1 MMEWAL
7 PTAAR
12 VRYHALTEEFA
23 SRPESLPFLRGGIW
37 RNFFTKYCESNLL
50 QKKVVHVSGKVQ
62 KLAEKGSRDKAFL
75 SATEQAMSLLL
86 RSQCNDA
93 YWHGVFGGLYA
104 PHLRTALWNS
114 VIQAEAIADRLSHR
128 AKQYADVAQFDFD
141 ADGRQEIY
149 FTSDRYAAL
158 LRPDDGATISAIDCR
173 ATNVALIN
181 SLERRIEA
189 YHAKLKN
196 LGSQNYEGAKSIHE
210 QMRVKEEG
218 LERWLHYDRWP
229 RHAFR
234 LLLFSPT
241 KTYQDCAT
249 VSLEEDAALAGGRY
263 RVVDVSKT
271 GATLASEESADW
283 PAEKTFSFARTPNGF
298 EIGCEVSV
306 RRTAPGAAS
315 VVIGIE
321 AVVNFLAPSAPDRY
335 FESSGQRYP
344 LRWASAVPASSLRVV
359 DEWQKTQVEFKA
371 ATARDFWISPIETVS
386 ESEDGFERIYQGS
399 QIIAIWPVELQ
410 ADAEWRGNL
419 TLAVSSVD

>member
-1 MMEWAL
+1 
-7 PTAAR
+7 
-12 VRYHALTEEFA
+12 
-23 SRPESLPFLRGGIW
+23 
-37 RNFFTKYCESNLL
+37 LL
-50 QKKVVHVSGKVQ
+50 QKKVVHVSGKVR
-62 KLAEKGSRDKAFL
+62 KLTVKPSRDKAVTH
-75 SATEQAMSLLL
+75 ATEQATSLLL

-141 ADGRQEIY
+141 SDGREEIY

-158 LRPDDGATISAIDCR
+158 LRPDDGATICAIDCR
-173 ATNVALIN
+173 ETNVALIN
-181 SLERRIEA
+181 SLERRPEA
-189 YHAKLKN
+189 YHSTLKN
-196 LGSQNYEGAKSIHE
+196 LAAKSYQGVHSIHE
-210 QMRVKEEG
+210 QTRVKEEG

-234 LLLFSPT
+234 LLLFGPT

-249 VSLEEDAALAGGRY
+249 VSLDENAALAGGRF
-263 RVVDVSKT
+263 RVLDVSKT

-283 PAEKTFSFARTPNGF
+283 PAEKTFTFAPTPKGF
-298 EIGCEVSV
+298 EIGCGVTV

-321 AVVNFLAPSAPDRY
+321 AVVNFLAPAAPDRY

-359 DEWQKTQVEFKA
+359 DEWQKTEVELR
-371 ATARDFWISPIETVS
+371 ATAARDFWISPIETVS

-410 ADAEWRGNL
+410 TGAEWKGKL
-419 TLAVSSVD
+419 TLAVSTIE

>member
-1 MMEWAL
+1 M
-7 PTAAR
+7 
-12 VRYHALTEEFA
+12 
-23 SRPESLPFLRGGIW
+23 
-37 RNFFTKYCESNLL
+37 
-50 QKKVVHVSGKVQ
+50 
-62 KLAEKGSRDKAFL
+62 
-75 SATEQAMSLLL
+75 
-86 RSQCNDA
+86 
-93 YWHGVFGGLYA
+93 
-104 PHLRTALWNS
+104 
-114 VIQAEAIADRLSHR
+114 
-128 AKQYADVAQFDFD
+128 
-141 ADGRQEIY
+141 
-149 FTSDRYAAL
+149 
-158 LRPDDGATISAIDCR
+158 
-173 ATNVALIN
+173 
-181 SLERRIEA
+181 EA

-196 LGSQNYEGAKSIHE
+196 LGSKNFEGAKSIHE

-249 VSLEEDAALAGGRY
+249 VSLEENAALAGGRF

-283 PAEKTFSFARTPNGF
+283 PAEKTFTFARTPNGF
-298 EIGCEVSV
+298 EIGCDVSV
-306 RRTAPGAAS
+306 RRTAPGDAS
-315 VVIGIE
+315 VVIGVE

-371 ATARDFWISPIETVS
+371 PAARDFWISPIETVS

-410 ADAEWRGNL
+410 SGSEWKGNF